1 MAAKTTIDLSCPRGC
16 FELEVA
22 GLHASRNDVDFLR
35 GVLTG
40 EPSPCP
46 NCGASIRGV
55 PDA

>member
-22 GLHASRNDVDFLR
+22 GLHASRNDIDSLQD
-35 GVLTG
+35 VLTG